1 MTTTNPYI
9 HTYYVNLRNGADIR
23 REKKPL
29 ASGDKNADVFLVH
42 LQDGGKVVS
51 LDGAAVTGKV
61 IRADGQTV
69 PLAGSVAEGAA
80 KITLDESCYAVP
92 GEIKL
97 TVTVS
102 AGDVVQ
108 SVLIVTMDVQTSET
122 GIVVDNGVIGTL
134 SELLAEI
141 ENMRTATQEARETVD
156 AANTALDKTAADA
169 QAAIAKAIRDTDAAV
184 TEIREVA
191 TQAAPPIVV
200 EADGAL
206 VTIGDGGARPVVR
219 LVSSIAA
226 VQAGSGEPS
235 PENVRAITGWDAVR
249 VWRTGRNL
257 LDASRWSSGTT
268 SGVTLT
274 NNGDGSV
281 TVTGTNTAASVAN
294 LSGAIR
300 LTLKPGTYTVSGG
313 GSTAEGCYSVVTYRR
328 AGAVSFAY
336 GCNTFEIDAEQ
347 TVTCVIQVGVGAT
360 VDVTLWPM
368 IEAGGSASAF
378 EPYQVAE
385 LTAALPETVYGGH
398 LDWVTGVLTVTHGH
412 IAAYAGE
419 TVPDGWISSVGA
431 LTNGAQVVYPLAE
444 PYTIQ
449 LDPQTLDMLKGNNT
463 VWSDCGDTAVSYV
476 VDTKTYVDAHAV
488 GGSGGAVA
496 SVNGKTGAVVLNAA
510 DVGAMPADA
519 QIVDA
524 DAREQIAGLSEE
536 KVSKNGVNEVTKE
549 NVDFVEKLAGTNL
562 FNEATM
568 ATVMSWFYWDQNN
581 VGTGVGKEVF
591 LITNSNTKAY
601 SAIEIPISKSGDIT
615 IQMGGA
621 AKIFAY
627 FFTDEN
633 NIAIAFGAAIM
644 AELSNGYTVT
654 APDGAKK
661 LLLSILQ
668 YEGQHAGGNKLMVN
682 YGASAAPW
690 EAYGDRYVFEGVE
703 YEDKRVDAAVS
714 IVGDKNNAVSI
725 KLPEQYALVVGDT
738 FELFYKGIVNAVNPD
753 LFDVRVICAKGNAYT
768 KRYVWTPTA
777 ADVGSHALTVELY
790 GINHNLLATK
800 TIQLV
805 VKNKATSPAAPV
817 NVLCVGDSLTTGGT
831 WVAEF
836 QRRLIETG
844 GTPAGDGLTNIN
856 FIGTRDNGTVRYEG
870 YGGWKFESYVTEN
883 VSFNARIITCAHD
896 KDEAVDQHSVYRDS
910 AGVQWKIETVYDD
923 SIFIIAVSGEG
934 REFPESGTLTWVS
947 GGTNHADIVYTASE
961 KAPGN
966 PFWNAETGKMDIA
979 AYAERLGVSS
989 IDYVY
994 VLLGWN
1000 DAAKNEE
1007 DYKLYAT
1014 KFIQYFR
1021 NYNDNIKIVYMGL
1034 QIPARDGLGANY
1046 GANGTYADYY
1056 GLMQYVFNVDKWYSD
1071 LKSQNPYNLTTVNI
1085 AGQFDTEHNSI
1096 TATRPVNVR
1105 STETETYQSNGVHPA
1120 KSGYMQIADAVY
1132 RDLTHKLQS

>member
-1 MTTTNPYI
+1 M
-9 HTYYVNLRNGADIR
+9 D
-23 REKKPL
+23 
-29 ASGDKNADVFLVH
+29 
-42 LQDGGKVVS
+42 
-51 LDGAAVTGKV
+51 
-61 IRADGQTV
+61 
-69 PLAGSVAEGAA
+69 
-80 KITLDESCYAVP
+80 
-92 GEIKL
+92 
-97 TVTVS
+97 
-102 AGDVVQ
+102 
-108 SVLIVTMDVQTSET
+108 IVTYAISKRYTDKKVSE
-122 GIVVDNGVIGTL
+122 
-134 SELLAEI
+134 
-141 ENMRTATQEARETVD
+141 
-156 AANTALDKTAADA
+156 
-169 QAAIAKAIRDTDAAV
+169 
-184 TEIREVA
+184 
-191 TQAAPPIVV
+191 
-200 EADGAL
+200 
-206 VTIGDGGARPVVR
+206 
-219 LVSSIAA
+219 
-226 VQAGSGEPS
+226 
-235 PENVRAITGWDAVR
+235 
-249 VWRTGRNL
+249 
-257 LDASRWSSGTT
+257 
-268 SGVTLT
+268 
-274 NNGDGSV
+274 
-281 TVTGTNTAASVAN
+281 
-294 LSGAIR
+294 
-300 LTLKPGTYTVSGG
+300 
-313 GSTAEGCYSVVTYRR
+313 
-328 AGAVSFAY
+328 
-336 GCNTFEIDAEQ
+336 
-347 TVTCVIQVGVGAT
+347 
-360 VDVTLWPM
+360 
-368 IEAGGSASAF
+368 
-378 EPYQVAE
+378 
-385 LTAALPETVYGGH
+385 
-398 LDWVTGVLTVTHGH
+398 
-412 IAAYAGE
+412 
-419 TVPDGWISSVGA
+419 
-431 LTNGAQVVYPLAE
+431 
-444 PYTIQ
+444 
-449 LDPQTLDMLKGNNT
+449 
-463 VWSDCGDTAVSYV
+463 
-476 VDTKTYVDAHAV
+476 
-488 GGSGGAVA
+488 
-496 SVNGKTGAVVLNAA
+496 
-510 DVGAMPADA
+510 
-519 QIVDA
+519 
-524 DAREQIAGLSEE
+524 LSEE
-536 KVSKNGVNEVTKE
+536 KVSKNGVNEITKD
-549 NVDFVEKLAGTNL
+549 NADFIAKLPNTNL
-562 FNEATM
+562 FNEDTM
-568 ATVMSWFYWDQNN
+568 ATVKSWFYWNQS
-581 VGTGVGKEVF
+581 VGQGVGKEVF
-591 LITNSNTKAY
+591 LLTTSHTSPY
-601 SAIEIPISKSGDIT
+601 TAIEIPITKSGDIT
-615 IQMGGA
+615 VQMGGA
-621 AKIFAY
+621 AKIYAY

-633 NIAIAFGAAIM
+633 NIAITYGAGIM
-644 AELSNGYTVT
+644 AEMSNGYTAN

-668 YEGQHAGGNKLMVN
+668 YEGQHAAGNKLMVN
-682 YGASAAPW
+682 YGATAAPW
-690 EAYGDRYVFEGVE
+690 EAYGDRYVLDGVGVE
-703 YEDKRVDAAVS
+703 DERVDAATS
-714 IVGDKNNAVSI
+714 IVGDRNNTVGL

-836 QRRLIETG
+836 QRRLVATG

-966 PFWNAETGKMDIA
+966 PFWNVETGKMDIA

-1007 DYKLYAT
+1007 DYKLYAD

-1021 NYNDNIKIVYMGL
+1021 SYNNNIKIVYMGL
-1034 QIPARDGLGANY
+1034 QIPARDGLGVNY

-1071 LKSQNPYNLTTVNI
+1071 LKSQHPHHLTTVNI

-1096 TATRPVNVR
+1096 TATRLVNVR

-1132 RDLTHKLQS
+1132 RDLTHKLQN